1 MFFYD
6 KYFLKI
12 LWMIKPNYF
21 LLTVQTN
28 GSGAPC
34 MYWPPWPPSG
44 NWFHQHGGGS
54 ALATTTEV
62 TTLNIVRSKAFIHR
76 CFSNQ
81 IMEDGE
87 RLLSFC
93 LSRYLAFSKRIYIY
107 IYIDKTKWIK
117 SKRLFFQIPC
127 TKKWAPTLDSLSI

>member
-1 MFFYD
+1 
-6 KYFLKI
+6 
-12 LWMIKPNYF
+12 MIKPNYF

-81 IMEDGE
+81 IMDDGE
-87 RLLSFC
+87 RLLIFC
-93 LSRYLAFSKRIYIY
+93 LSRYLAKLSESKVSDYFFKYLIQKNGRLLLIHSVY
-107 IYIDKTKWIK
+107 
-117 SKRLFFQIPC
+117 KRLLIS
-127 TKKWAPTLDSLSI
+127 SLNIIICFMF

>member
-1 MFFYD
+1 
-6 KYFLKI
+6 
-12 LWMIKPNYF
+12 MIKPNYF

-81 IMEDGE
+81 IMDDGE
-87 RLLSFC
+87 RLLIFC
-93 LSRYLAFSKRIYIY
+93 LSRYLAKLSESKVSDYFFKYLVQKNGHLLLIHSVY
-107 IYIDKTKWIK
+107 
-117 SKRLFFQIPC
+117 KRLLIS
-127 TKKWAPTLDSLSI
+127 SLNIIICFMF